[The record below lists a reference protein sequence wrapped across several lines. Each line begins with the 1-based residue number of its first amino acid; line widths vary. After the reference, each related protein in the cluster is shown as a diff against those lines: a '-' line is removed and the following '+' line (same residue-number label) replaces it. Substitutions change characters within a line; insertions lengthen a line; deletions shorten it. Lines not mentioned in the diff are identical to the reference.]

1 MPKTL
6 VVNLKKE
13 PFDIRIDRMGKY
25 GNPYHIGVDGD
36 RAEVIRKFKVHF
48 YQQLNLDPMWLGE
61 VLKLEGKRLG
71 CHCKPLACHG
81 DVYVEFLTVYR
92 KGAHGIRDKS

>member
-1 MPKTL
+1 MPTT
-6 VVNLKKE
+6 VVANLKRE
-13 PFDIRIDRMGKY
+13 ACDIRIDRTGKY
-25 GNPYHIGVDGD
+25 GNPFRIGPDGD

-48 YQQLNLDPMWLGE
+48 YEKLNLDPMWLGE

-81 DVYVEFLTVYR
+81 DVYVEFLEIYR
-92 KGAHGIRDKS
+92 KKGRQ